1 MNFSSSVVLWI
12 VHYTPRTRRLTPD
25 MMLSRHFFYLLVLLL
40 SVAIVCVATDAITDE
55 ERNAKIVARAA
66 EIEASL
72 NAQLAA
78 DNDEAQS
85 EAASTAS
92 GENGGAAA
100 AKSEGKNAA
109 SVSSVWMSVP
119 LLIVVTLANVLVY

>member
-1 MNFSSSVVLWI
+1 
-12 VHYTPRTRRLTPD
+12 
-25 MMLSRHFFYLLVLLL
+25 MMLSRRFFYLLALLL
-40 SVAIVCVATDAITDE
+40 SVAIVCVATDTITDE
-55 ERNAKIVARAA
+55 ERAAKIAARAA

-78 DNDEAQS
+78 DNDEGQS
-85 EAASTAS
+85 EAVSTASGAS

-109 SVSSVWMSVP
+109 SVSSVWMSAS
-119 LLIVVTLANVLVY
+119 LLIVVTLANVLVC